1 MPAFYLCLTNKRIFG
16 QKVWILMIINYTVKI
31 IQKVFLPAAA
41 AHKTKAHLTTN
52 ILLTNWTVSVTT
64 LLVLMEKLS

>member
-1 MPAFYLCLTNKRIFG
+1 
-16 QKVWILMIINYTVKI
+16 MIINYTVKI